1 MFVCVRQARLEAHV
15 KNVRLFDHLLHV
27 HIDWLSDTDA
37 RLAVLRHA
45 SKVFTRVQQQLNE
58 FQVQFTLVSAA
69 CCYVG

>member
-1 MFVCVRQARLEAHV
+1 M

-27 HIDWLSDTDA
+27 HIDWLSDTDG

-58 FQVQFTLVSAA
+58 FQVQFTLSEHH
-69 CCYVG
+69 